1 MGNVRLVK
9 PSLAYR
15 EAYMDFYEDWL
26 TEGVEAIVPWVVE
39 GDPQDFEAYV
49 AFLYAADSEEKLTDD
64 GFVPHSTY
72 WLINEEEEIVGAV
85 NIRHRLNQKL
95 LESGGHIGY
104 GIRPSRRGRGY
115 ASVQLAE
122 ALKVV
127 KGMGI
132 ERVLLVCDHDNEASE
147 RTIRRAGGV
156 LESLFTTD
164 KGEVLK
170 RFWIDGR
177 EQAAEL

>member
-1 MGNVRLVK
+1 MGSVRLVE

-15 EAYMDFYEDWL
+15 EAYTNFYEDWM
-26 TEGVEAIVPWVVE
+26 TEGIDAIVPWVVE
-39 GDPQDFEAYV
+39 QDPRDFEAYL
-49 AFLYAADSEEKLTDD
+49 AFLRAADSEEKLKDD
-64 GFVPHSTY
+64 AFVPHSTY
-72 WLINEEEEIVGAV
+72 WLINEDEEVVGAV

-122 ALKVV
+122 ALKIT
-127 KGMGI
+127 KAMGI
-132 ERVLLVCDHDNEASE
+132 DRVLLVCDHDNEASE
-147 RTIRRAGGV
+147 RTIRGAGGV
-156 LESLFTTD
+156 PDSPFTTE

-177 EQAAEL
+177 E